1 MIDRKIYSG
10 LLSITHLL
18 SNKTN
23 LLYDTIAAI
32 NSQAFSL
39 LYIPNH
45 PEINAALF
53 I

>member
-23 LLYDTIAAI
+23 LLYDTTAAI
-32 NSQAFSL
+32 DAQVFFL
-39 LYIPNH
+39 VYIPNH
-45 PEINAALF
+45 PEINAVLL